1 MVQLKAVPVNHSD
14 LMENFNEYP
23 APQEKKERER
33 QELRSRNGNT
43 VVVEERDEGR
53 FVVIDSN
60 VFNDEIQK
68 IGFTQWMNP

>member
-1 MVQLKAVPVNHSD
+1 
-14 LMENFNEYP
+14 MENFNEYP